1 MNPFVRKTPMTY
13 QALHI
18 EKDDASYRCTLKTLD
33 DSTLPEGDVTV
44 QVDYSTLNYKD
55 GLAIT
60 GKSPVVRK
68 FPLTPGI
75 DLAGTVTDSQHPLF
89 KTGDQVVLNGW
100 GVGESHSGG
109 LAQKAR
115 LKGDWLVKL
124 PAAFTPRQA
133 MAIGTAGYTA
143 MLCVMALEKHG
154 VTSDKGD
161 ILVTGAGGGVGSV
174 AIALLA
180 KLGFRVVA
188 STGRPQEAD
197 YLRQLGAADV
207 MDRAELSA
215 PGKPL
220 AKERWAGVVDTVGS
234 HTLANACAS
243 TKYGG
248 VVTACGLAQGM
259 DFPSSVAPFILRG
272 VTLAGIDSVMAPR
285 AVREAAW
292 ARLAQDLD
300 AAQLERITREVGLA
314 EAIGLGAEILA
325 GQVRGRVVVNVKR

>member
-1 MNPFVRKTPMTY
+1 MTY

-18 EKDDASYRCTLKTLD
+18 EKDDAGYRCTLKTLD
-33 DSTLPEGDVTV
+33 DSALPEGDVTV
-44 QVDYSTLNYKD
+44 QVDYSTINYKD

-75 DLAGTVTDSQHPLF
+75 DLSGTVTESQHPLF
-89 KTGDQVVLNGW
+89 KAGDKVVLNGW

-143 MLCVMALEKHG
+143 MLCVMALQKHG
-154 VTSDKGD
+154 VTPDKGD

-180 KLGFRVVA
+180 KLGYRVVA
-188 STGRPQEAD
+188 STGRLQEAD

-220 AKERWAGVVDTVGS
+220 TKERWAGVVDTVGS

-300 AAQLERITREVGLA
+300 TAQLERMTREVSLA
-314 EAIGLGAEILA
+314 DAVGLGAEILA
-325 GQVRGRVVVNVKR
+325 GQVRGRVVVNVNA

>member
-1 MNPFVRKTPMTY
+1 M
-13 QALHI
+13 QI
-18 EKDDASYRCTLKTLD
+18 
-33 DSTLPEGDVTV
+33 
-44 QVDYSTLNYKD
+44 DYSTLNYKD

-75 DLAGTVTDSQHPLF
+75 DLAGSVTDSQHPLF
-89 KTGDQVVLNGW
+89 KVGDRVVLNGW

-115 LKGDWLVKL
+115 LQGDWLVKL

-143 MLCVMALEKHG
+143 MLCVMALQKHG
-154 VTSDKGD
+154 VTPSRGD

-180 KLGFRVVA
+180 KLGYRVVA
-188 STGRPQEAD
+188 STGRLQEAD

-215 PGKPL
+215 PGKAL

-272 VTLAGIDSVMAPR
+272 ITLAGIDSVMAPR

-300 AAQLERITREVGLA
+300 TAQLERMTREVGLA
-314 EAIGLGAEILA
+314 EAIGLGAAILA
-325 GQVRGRVVVNVKR
+325 GQVRGRVVVNVNA

>member
-1 MNPFVRKTPMTY
+1 MTY
-13 QALHI
+13 QALQIH
-18 EKDDASYRCTLKTLD
+18 KDDAGYCCTLQTLD
-33 DSTLPEGDVTV
+33 DSALPEGDVTV

-75 DLAGTVTDSQHPLF
+75 DLSGTVTESQHPLF
-89 KTGDQVVLNGW
+89 KAGDKVVLNGW

-143 MLCVMALEKHG
+143 MLCVMALQKHG
-154 VTSDKGD
+154 VTPDKGD

-180 KLGFRVVA
+180 KLGYRVVA
-188 STGRPQEAD
+188 STGRMQETD

-300 AAQLERITREVGLA
+300 TAQLERMTREVGLA
-314 EAIGLGAEILA
+314 DAIGLGAEILA
-325 GQVRGRVVVNVKR
+325 GQVRGRVVVNVNA

>member
-1 MNPFVRKTPMTY
+1 
-13 QALHI
+13 
-18 EKDDASYRCTLKTLD
+18 
-33 DSTLPEGDVTV
+33 
-44 QVDYSTLNYKD
+44 
-55 GLAIT
+55 
-60 GKSPVVRK
+60 
-68 FPLTPGI
+68 
-75 DLAGTVTDSQHPLF
+75 
-89 KTGDQVVLNGW
+89 
-100 GVGESHSGG
+100 VGESHSGG

-124 PAAFTPRQA
+124 PTAFTPRQA

-143 MLCVMALEKHG
+143 MLCVMALQKHG
-154 VTSDKGD
+154 VTPDKGD
-161 ILVTGAGGGVGSV
+161 MLVTGAGGGVGSV

-180 KLGFRVVA
+180 KLGYRVVA
-188 STGRPQEAD
+188 STGRLQEAD

-272 VTLAGIDSVMAPR
+272 VTLVGIDSVMAPR

-300 AAQLERITREVGLA
+300 TSQLEHMTREVGLA
-314 EAIGLGAEILA
+314 DAIGLGAEILA
-325 GQVRGRVVVNVKR
+325 GQVRGRVVVNVNR